1 MPLYMDLH
9 RGLIG
14 LKREEAERTHLLD
27 LAVQDKH
34 GVKIHK
40 FWVNEEQGTAFCLFE
55 APNKEAC
62 LACHVEAHGQKGQ
75 VCEII
80 EVHASDVAS
89 FLGPGQTSSVGMV
102 VHPDGKTDSA
112 VRTFLFTDIV
122 GSTSMTEE
130 YGDIVAMT
138 ILRKHNEI
146 VRDSLQKNNG
156 REVKHTG
163 DGIMAIFDS
172 TSKAVRT
179 GLEIQKAI
187 AEYRVSN
194 PSVHLYL
201 KIGINA
207 GEPVTEGD
215 DFFGAAVQLTKRIC
229 DQAKPDEVLVSDVV
243 KSLCLGRNFQF
254 SEYGEHNLKGFSSP
268 VRLFAA
274 TDYLLQKNAP

>member
-1 MPLYMDLH
+1 MPLYMDFH
-9 RGLIG
+9 KGLTGIT
-14 LKREEAERTHLLD
+14 REEAEKVHLLD
-27 LAVQDKH
+27 IAVQDQF
-34 GVKIHK
+34 GVKFHK
-40 FWVNEEQGTAFCLFE
+40 FWVNEEQGTAFCLME

-62 LACHVEAHGQKGQ
+62 HACHFEAHGMTA
-75 VCEII
+75 CELI
-80 EVHASDVAS
+80 EVHPSDVAC
-89 FLGPGQTSSVGMV
+89 FMGPSETTPVGAV
-102 VHPDGKTDSA
+102 VHPDGKMDSA

-130 YGDIVAMT
+130 FGDIMAMT
-138 ILRKHNEI
+138 ILRKHNDI
-146 VRDSLQKNNG
+146 VRQSLQKNNG

-172 TSKAVRT
+172 SAKAVRT

-187 AEYRVSN
+187 AEYRQSN
-194 PSVHLYL
+194 PTGHLYL

-229 DQAKPDEVLVSDVV
+229 DQAKPGEVLVSDVV

-254 SEYGEHNLKGFSSP
+254 GESVEHNLKGFSDP
-268 VRLFAA
+268 VRLYAA
-274 TDYLLQKNAP
+274 TDYLIERKAQ

>member
-1 MPLYMDLH
+1 MDFH
-9 RGLIG
+9 KG
-14 LKREEAERTHLLD
+14 LKGITREEAEKTHLLD
-27 LAVQDKH
+27 VAVQDQF
-34 GVKIHK
+34 GVKFHK
-40 FWVNEEQGTAFCLFE
+40 FWVNEELGTAFCLME

-62 LACHVEAHGQKGQ
+62 HACHLEAHGMTA
-75 VCEII
+75 CELI
-80 EVHASDVAS
+80 EVQPTDVAC
-89 FLGPGQTSSVGMV
+89 FLGPGETTTMGAV

-130 YGDIVAMT
+130 FGDIVAMT

-146 VRDSLQKNNG
+146 VRNSLHKNNG

-172 TSKAVRT
+172 SAKAVRT

-187 AEYRVSN
+187 VEYRASN
-194 PSVHLYL
+194 PSTHLYL

-229 DQAKPDEVLVSDVV
+229 DHAKPDEVLVSDVV

-254 SEYGEHNLKGFSSP
+254 GECGEHTLKGFSDP
-268 VRLFAA
+268 IRLYAA
-274 TDYLLQKNAP
+274 IDYLIEKTAH